1 VKIIKIVLSI
11 SFLFFSNYI
20 IGQSENPISKFED
33 VLGKTNSETLTFL
46 VSDFENNFLIT
57 NYPNLSTQNAYEK
70 FLLEISQGNTSYLD
84 KISKESKLTFKNSQL
99 NNEIYYYRDSVW
111 FDNEKLKER
120 FVYKVTNGEK
130 EYITKEVHQK
140 EFMLKIKKDSLI
152 QLMLESPRDY
162 KSYGKYMNAL
172 NLIKLGDSFIENYCS
187 DKEVGFLIPEL
198 TAKWVL
204 EYKLD
209 YTNYFHK
216 RIVLLEFV
224 Y

>member
-1 VKIIKIVLSI
+1 
-11 SFLFFSNYI
+11 
-20 IGQSENPISKFED
+20 
-33 VLGKTNSETLTFL
+33 
-46 VSDFENNFLIT
+46 
-57 NYPNLSTQNAYEK
+57 
-70 FLLEISQGNTSYLD
+70 
-84 KISKESKLTFKNSQL
+84 
-99 NNEIYYYRDSVW
+99 
-111 FDNEKLKER
+111 
-120 FVYKVTNGEK
+120 
-130 EYITKEVHQK
+130 
-140 EFMLKIKKDSLI
+140 MLKIKKDSLI